1 MAEEKCKRRFGDRKE
16 AYLIRDGDAYH
27 ALLPHLMPHRAD
39 AECYLHK
46 ELDVTGLLEWIK
58 ARNEANDYKTTI
70 FHTFIYMISK
80 VITERPLLNRYVSGR
95 KFFQRYGISLSFV
108 VKKQF
113 SDTGEETLMVLRPT
127 ENFTLADVSRKING
141 EVHEMR
147 TTTDKADSEDVF
159 EILQKLPRPIM
170 MFTMW
175 ILRTLDFY
183 GKLPNYLESFDTN
196 HTTVLLS
203 NLGSVGCD
211 AVYHHLN
218 NFGTNSLMIT
228 IGEIRHEY
236 RLQADGSVKPADI
249 LPVGM
254 TVDERIAD
262 GFYFAKSIRLLDY
275 LVAHPELMDM
285 PLSKPSGFQY

>member
-1 MAEEKCKRRFGDRKE
+1 MSGEMPKKRFGDRKE
-16 AYLIRDGDAYH
+16 AYLVRDGDPYH

-46 ELDVTGLLEWIK
+46 ELDVTALLRWLET
-58 ARNEANDYKTTI
+58 RNAGAEYRTTF
-70 FHTFIYMISK
+70 FHVFLYMISR

-95 KFFQRYGISLSFV
+95 KFFQRRGISLSFV

-113 SDTGEETLMVLRPT
+113 SDTGEESLMVLRP
-127 ENFTLADVSRKING
+127 ENGWTLDDFCRKVLG
-141 EVHEMR
+141 EVHEIR
-147 TTTDKADSEDVF
+147 TTEEKADSETVF
-159 EILQKLPRPIM
+159 EVLQKLPRPLM

-175 ILRTLDFY
+175 VLRTLDFY

-203 NLGSVGCD
+203 NLGSVKCD
-211 AVYHHLN
+211 AIYHHLN

-228 IGEIRHEY
+228 IGELRREY
-236 RLQADGSVKPADI
+236 RLQEDGSVRAFDI
-249 LPVGM
+249 LPLGM

-262 GFYFAKSIRLLDY
+262 GFYFAKSIRLLDH
-275 LVAHPELMDM
+275 LAAHPELLGE
-285 PLSKPSGFQY
+285 PLDRPTGFEY

>member
-127 ENFTLADVSRKING
+127 ESFTLADVSRKING

-147 TTTDKADSEDVF
+147 TTTDKSDSEDVF